1 MEEQVRKL
9 VSFPAEDG
17 HIESVLVGVQ
27 EVKVSFQDWR
37 GRKLVILFHDVEE
50 FHGIDSSEQCILNQD
65 IGEFITCKLD
75 KEFNEYR
82 FVGAWDKNSF
92 LKIKGKRMEIY
103 EVGTTTY
110 VDAALFELDLSFI
123 GDQLPEME

>member
-37 GRKLVILFHDVEE
+37 GSKLVILFHDVEE

-82 FVGAWDKNSF
+82 FVGAWDKNTF

-103 EVGTTTY
+103 EVGTTKY

-123 GDQLPEME
+123 GNQLPEME